1 MAKDQPKFLA
11 VLPWL
16 RLAEEIEVG
25 PFTFWRW
32 PEDSGKHIQ
41 SQEMEQVKASLDANF
56 RDLRMEKKRWILQNL
71 EFESLCFISH
81 KGKGTLF
88 VRGSFED
95 ILLDMQI
102 AIDILCAC
110 TLFQIDIDRNPTQR
124 RGFASVNRRYYRS
137 QADFAFKII
146 PLDPN
151 VGLKFIK
158 RSYGYDESNEFPP
171 IPMIRPRECT
181 DNKIGARDSLLVSL
195 ANLLTASRK
204 DVHQRIFRAIAHFN
218 SAFVDTIPAIPF
230 PKVLEGYFYK
240 DVVTVATAFEILLNI
255 YNIHS
260 EKKKEEL
267 GKRISKLFIRNT
279 VIPEPT
285 KNKSWKV
292 FWIESFYG
300 LRNGIVHGK
309 EIPFKSLEWP
319 NNPYAGLHTEVAIKV
334 FRLALMKTLVKEH
347 LHTETDEDTWQA
359 NKLDEWLST
368 EMKRF
373 PSASDTDF
381 ALWSVAKELKAKDDA

>member
-1 MAKDQPKFLA
+1 MKEESAKFLA

-16 RLAEEIEVG
+16 QLEGEIEVG

-32 PEDSGKHIQ
+32 PEDRKKYIQ
-41 SQEMEQVKASLDANF
+41 PQEIEQVKASLDANF
-56 RDLRMEKKRWILQNL
+56 RNLSMEGERWILQNL
-71 EFESLCFISH
+71 EFESLCLISH
-81 KGKGTLF
+81 KEKGTLF
-88 VRGSFED
+88 VRGGFED
-95 ILLDMQI
+95 ILEDMQI
-102 AIDILCAC
+102 AVDILCAC
-110 TLFQIDIDRNPTQR
+110 TLFQTEIERNPAQR
-124 RGFASVNRRYYRS
+124 KGLSAVKKRYYKTQS
-137 QADFAFKII
+137 DFTFKII
-146 PLDPN
+146 PLDPK

-181 DNKIGARDSLLVSL
+181 DHKVAVRDSLLTSL
-195 ANLLTASRK
+195 ANLLTASRI
-204 DVHQRIFRAIAHFN
+204 DFYQRIFRAIAQFN
-218 SAFVDTIPAIPF
+218 SAFVDTAPAIPF
-230 PKVLEGYFYK
+230 PKALEGYFYK
-240 DVVTVATAFEILLNI
+240 DVVTLATAFEILLDI
-255 YNIHS
+255 YNVYS

-267 GKRISKLFIRNT
+267 GKRISRLFTSNT

-300 LRNGIVHGK
+300 LRNDIVHGK
-309 EIPFKSLEWP
+309 EIPFNNLEWP
-319 NNPYAGLHTEVAIKV
+319 YNPYAGLHTEVAIKV
-334 FRLALMKTLVKEH
+334 FRLVLMKILVEKQ
-347 LHTETDEDTWQA
+347 LHVETDEDIWQA

-373 PSASDTDF
+373 PCASDTDF

>member
-16 RLAEEIEVG
+16 QLAEEIEVG
-25 PFTFWRW
+25 PFTFWLW
-32 PEDSGKHIQ
+32 PEDREKYIQ
-41 SQEMEQVKASLDANF
+41 PQEIEQVKASLDANF
-56 RDLRMEKKRWILQNL
+56 RHLSMEEERWVLQNL

-81 KGKGTLF
+81 KEKGTLF

-102 AIDILCAC
+102 AVDILCAC
-110 TLFQIDIDRNPTQR
+110 TLFQTEIDRNPTQR
-124 RGFASVNRRYYRS
+124 RGFSSANKRYYRS

-171 IPMIRPRECT
+171 VPMIRPRECT
-181 DNKIGARDSLLVSL
+181 DIKVAVRDSLLKSL
-195 ANLLTASRK
+195 ANLLTASR
-204 DVHQRIFRAIAHFN
+204 VNFHQRIFKAINQFN
-218 SAFVDTIPAIPF
+218 SAFVDTTPAIPF
-230 PKVLEGYFYK
+230 PKALEGYFYK
-240 DVVTVATAFEILLNI
+240 DVVTLATVFEILLNI
-255 YNIHS
+255 YNVYS

-267 GKRISKLFIRNT
+267 GKRISRLFTSNT
-279 VIPEPT
+279 VLPEPT
-285 KNKSWKV
+285 TNKSWKV

-300 LRNGIVHGK
+300 LRNDIVHGK
-309 EIPFKSLEWP
+309 EIPFENLEWP
-319 NNPYAGLHTEVAIKV
+319 YNPYGGLHTEVAIKV
-334 FRLALMKTLVKEH
+334 FRLVLMKILVEKR
-347 LHTETDEDTWQA
+347 LHVETDEDIWQA

-381 ALWSVAKELKAKDDA
+381 ALSKELKAKDDA